1 MKPHIKNS
9 SIRVRNK
16 KKYNS
21 VPRKLRRTGYK
32 VANPTGFWD
41 TFALGGH
48 VIRKRI
54 FKSKRKL
61 PKDTFREYQIDKI

>member
-1 MKPHIKNS
+1 MKPYIKNS
-9 SIRVRNK
+9 SIRVRNR

-21 VPRKLRRTGYK
+21 VPRKQRRQGFK

-41 TFALGGH
+41 TISVGIN

-54 FKSKRKL
+54 AKARGL
-61 PKDTFREYQIDKI
+61 VKDTYREYQIDKI